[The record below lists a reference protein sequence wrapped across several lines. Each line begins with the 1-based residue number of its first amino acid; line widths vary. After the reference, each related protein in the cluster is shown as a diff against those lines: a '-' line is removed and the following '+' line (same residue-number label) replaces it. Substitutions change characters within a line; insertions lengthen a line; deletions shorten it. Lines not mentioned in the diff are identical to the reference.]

1 MSFQRFPYRQYPP
14 SSSSSSSSRTQKD
27 RVSDKKRYNAWCR
40 PRNPSFV
47 KIQSIPIP
55 SASAPPK
62 KYNIPTYYLPAQQ
75 KPTYLDGPLYYLRRN
90 TSKGKEAY
98 EWVSKGCL
106 IGLREI

>member
-1 MSFQRFPYRQYPP
+1 MSFQRSPYRQNPP
-14 SSSSSSSSRTQKD
+14 SSRTQRD
-27 RVSDKKRYNAWCR
+27 RTSDKNRYNAWCR
-40 PRNPSFV
+40 RKPSYIEV
-47 KIQSIPIP
+47 QMIPIP
-55 SASAPPK
+55 SASPPPK

-75 KPTYLDGPLYYLRRN
+75 KPRYLNNPLFYLRSH